1 MGSFG
6 SCQFLAPSCFG
17 WCSNQRSEVAPCWN
31 TGFESVRS
39 RMVHLFYFVLLTG
52 NLLHCEAMKNRA
64 AKLKDDVLSSGGES
78 TWWDAFAH
86 MNELEQYCQDF
97 QGSQWLDVLDIF
109 AHGRGMEG
117 VVGSHTCT
125 SFDIR
130 LERVRHDLTT
140 RRGTLMLLG
149 LGMSL
154 THGALVTAAPPCS
167 LSIFI
172 SSSVHKG
179 ICLAH

>member
-1 MGSFG
+1 
-6 SCQFLAPSCFG
+6 
-17 WCSNQRSEVAPCWN
+17 
-31 TGFESVRS
+31 
-39 RMVHLFYFVLLTG
+39 MVHLFYFVLLTG

-86 MNELEQYCQDF
+86 MNELEQYCQNF

-117 VVGSHTCT
+117 VVGSRTCT

-167 LSIFI
+167 LSISI
-172 SSSVHKG
+172 SSSVHKRHLFG
-179 ICLAH
+179 PLGDESNWKVRLSNRIVLNLVGFGANMVRLGSKWNGLVL